1 MLLFKILKQ
10 VFFNCLNL
18 KLNSILLYYIPFCF
32 KWKLLIQLQFID
44 RQNNTVHRILK
55 QFFSS
60 PEGENF
66 LLAKLNILVNPL
78 AFLPVASVNFE
89 PCRTST
95 FLTSYILTYP
105 LLNGLSLRMSPY
117 RSANNSFLFSPK

>member
-60 PEGENF
+60 PEGTSKTLLVENF
-66 LLAKLNILVNPL
+66 MLAKLYILVKPTSIF
-78 AFLPVASVNFE
+78 AKCPRFRWSTASVPRAFYRNIFNTRFRPHSNFN
-89 PCRTST
+89 
-95 FLTSYILTYP
+95 SYT
-105 LLNGLSLRMSPY
+105 
-117 RSANNSFLFSPK
+117 